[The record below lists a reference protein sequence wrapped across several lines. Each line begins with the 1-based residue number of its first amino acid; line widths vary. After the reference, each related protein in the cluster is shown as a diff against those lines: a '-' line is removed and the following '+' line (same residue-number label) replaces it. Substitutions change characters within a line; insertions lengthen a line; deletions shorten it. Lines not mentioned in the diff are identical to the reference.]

1 MAPVQPAPATPN
13 LSPPAAPKK
22 FKPYWAEIQDWRR
35 DPRYQR
41 LAPPVQAPTRPP
53 PVRATFRRDLLE
65 DQSER
70 QARASVS
77 PAKGSTAPSS
87 AREACS
93 QEPTEARSASLI
105 DDGPAPSAASTEPV
119 NGPAARIQEG
129 PAVGEVGE
137 RREQENLPVEIP
149 EPSANSNRSLRTKF
163 RNKPERK
170 APVMRSKPLAR
181 DTKQRRLPAKQLTMN
196 TFGLR
201 GTAVQGF
208 DGPVED
214 QEMVGVQQTAAIAE
228 HRVDEQMDD
237 VQRTAAIALPQPAVE
252 VRPLATTNNP
262 RPVIQ
267 PPPREER
274 PEPVPEPTGFFRLS
288 KRDAVREIRQ
298 RLFAYTQMTP
308 GELGRS
314 DVHQC
319 LVDAHTYY
327 TTPGPDGNLPLDD
340 SAPAL
345 AQIYCHEIESL
356 VRQTLAAHQIAAP
369 EKNTTLLLC
378 LALKNGPHFDFSRGN
393 DEIKRTTPLETAAA
407 LELATLLHWSAGAL
421 QYHLPEAKLV
431 AANNKT
437 TTTNNPSAEGTLSHL
452 FSTTRTA
459 LQAPSSNLAELSSF
473 ATSRREIW
481 RALAYEKIR
490 RRGDGQF
497 CEDLT
502 ALRLGIVAWT
512 LASKSP
518 RREFILQQ
526 QQHDHQQQQQQTQ
539 QQQHWIVGLRN
550 CCKVIQDS
558 VIDFGGRRV

>member
-1 MAPVQPAPATPN
+1 MS
-13 LSPPAAPKK
+13 L
-22 FKPYWAEIQDWRR
+22 
-35 DPRYQR
+35 
-41 LAPPVQAPTRPP
+41 
-53 PVRATFRRDLLE
+53 
-65 DQSER
+65 
-70 QARASVS
+70 
-77 PAKGSTAPSS
+77 AKGSTAPSS
-87 AREACS
+87 ARKACS

-105 DDGPAPSAASTEPV
+105 DDGPAPSAAATEPV
-119 NGPAARIQEG
+119 NGPAARNQEVL
-129 PAVGEVGE
+129 AVGEVGE

-149 EPSANSNRSLRTKF
+149 EPSAYSNRSLRTKF

-181 DTKQRRLPAKQLTMN
+181 DTKQRKLPAKQLTMN

-214 QEMVGVQQTAAIAE
+214 QEMDGVQQIAAIAE

-252 VRPLATTNNP
+252 IRPLATTNNP

-267 PPPREER
+267 PPPQERR
-274 PEPVPEPTGFFRLS
+274 PEPVPEPTGFSRLS

-340 SAPAL
+340 STPAL
-345 AQIYCHEIESL
+345 AQMYCHEIESL

-369 EKNTTLLLC
+369 EKNSTLLLC

-437 TTTNNPSAEGTLSHL
+437 TTNNPSAEGSLSHL

-473 ATSRREIW
+473 ATSRREVW
-481 RALAYEKIR
+481 RAFAYEKIR
-490 RRGDGQF
+490 RRGDRQF

-512 LASKSP
+512 LAEKSP

-526 QQHDHQQQQQQTQ
+526 QHDHQQQQ